1 MGRRKGSKDR
11 PILWLIRQPRGLV
24 AATPYDLE
32 ALESY
37 RIGSRLTC
45 TLEQPRDE
53 ILNRKWHGLVGIV
66 AKAVGKDF
74 RAMKAEILMR
84 AGYIRG
90 VTYFD
95 GSTVFETMS
104 ISDLDQADYMA
115 LYERTVEL
123 ITTEIIPGADVAD
136 LFEQT
141 YRHIGVDEDDI

>member
-1 MGRRKGSKDR
+1 
-11 PILWLIRQPRGLV
+11 
-24 AATPYDLE
+24 
-32 ALESY
+32 
-37 RIGSRLTC
+37 
-45 TLEQPRDE
+45 
-53 ILNRKWHGLVGIV
+53 
-66 AKAVGKDF
+66 
-74 RAMKAEILMR
+74 MKAEILMR

-115 LYERTVEL
+115 LYERTVEI

-141 YRHIGVDEDDI
+141 HKHIGEDEDDI